1 VFNVYDINEGKYL
14 DFDDMYEF
22 VKKLK
27 THCVDTF
34 DDHITG
40 FCHELEN
47 KTMQELLDLADETE
61 LEGLVFR
68 PLKEITD
75 PSFGRVSFKV
85 ISNKYLLKN

>member
-1 VFNVYDINEGKYL
+1 
-14 DFDDMYEF
+14 
-22 VKKLK
+22 
-27 THCVDTF
+27 
-34 DDHITG
+34 
-40 FCHELEN
+40 
-47 KTMQELLDLADETE
+47 LLDLADETE

>member
-1 VFNVYDINEGKYL
+1 MILKFQLKIGVK
-14 DFDDMYEF
+14 F
-22 VKKLK
+22 VSRFYC
-27 THCVDTF
+27 T
-34 DDHITG
+34 TG
-40 FCHELEN
+40 ISPDLSN
-47 KTMQELLDLADETE
+47 LTMQELLDLADETE